1 MSLPT
6 KVFQFGCNNTTR
18 LLSST
23 TGYSSRTA
31 EGAQN
36 KQTGDN
42 SWKSMKTT
50 SPMKENNKQLT
61 REEVTRD
68 NQEKRSKISSAWKQ
82 FE

>member
-6 KVFQFGCNNTTR
+6 KIFQFGCNNTR

-42 SWKSMKTT
+42 NWGSMKTT
-50 SPMKENNKQLT
+50 GSVKEDNKQMP
-61 REEVTRD
+61 REEVTRS